1 MRLMYDAIT
10 VPSLPSG
17 SLMIAGYLDGFY
29 ANLPEMRARFP
40 RAQVVEVAV
49 SAATPAACGRV
60 LDVETGDATS
70 AEAVAWCRAYAGP
83 NSDLTVYCNAS
94 TWPSVRSAFQAA
106 GVTEP
111 NYWIAAYDNDPAIP
125 AGAVAKQY
133 ASNDFYD
140 TSSVSAYWP
149 GVDPVPT
156 PPEDDVPLTSADAQ
170 LVVKTLL
177 ETRVPEGK
185 LADGYIPTVADM
197 LNGAEVADT
206 DLTAMKAQISALSA
220 QVTALSAALAVVA
233 KGEVTAAEVQAAV
246 TAALAAAGHV
256 VAAS

>member
-1 MRLMYDAIT
+1 MTRTMFDSIT
-10 VPSLPSG
+10 VADIPADAG
-17 SLMIAGYLDGFY
+17 MVAGYVDGVY
-29 ANLPEMRARFP
+29 ANVLEMRARFP
-40 RAQVVEVAV
+40 HATVVQVAV
-49 SAATPAACGRV
+49 SASYPAARGVV
-60 LDVETGDATS
+60 LDVESGDATP
-70 AEAVAWCRAYAGP
+70 AQAVAWCRAYAGP

-140 TSSVSAYWP
+140 TSSVSSYWP

-177 ETRVPEGK
+177 ETRVPEGR
-185 LADGYIPTVADM
+185 LANGYIPTVADM
-197 LNGAEVADT
+197 LNGAEVADS
-206 DLTAMKAQISALSA
+206 DLVAMKAQIAALSA
-220 QVTALSAALAVVA
+220 QVTALSAAVAALA
-233 KGEVTAAEVQAAV
+233 KGEAATVEAAV
-246 TAALAAAGHV
+246 TAALAKAGRPP
-256 VAAS
+256 VAA